1 MALPSHGKA
10 PVLGGTEAS
19 ENADLLAGGIEIDH
33 NADSLA
39 VVDAAWQ
46 QFAGLMLSAPSLN
59 VAQEL
64 LEGVPTE
71 APDPALSWWLTG
83 VRLSVYAGIIPS
95 PITAADAAI
104 RAGVKVPPGMRG
116 LVLATGSKMVSD
128 VTGTPM
134 VCGPDLVRIIRSG
147 AVRRAVQI
155 AGQRLISSTWRGDNE
170 QLAEL
175 VKGEASALLRLAAEV
190 TA

>member
-1 MALPSHGKA
+1 MTPPSNGKA

-19 ENADLLAGGIEIDH
+19 ENADLLAGDQVDH
-33 NADSLA
+33 NADSWA

-46 QFAGLMLSAPSLN
+46 QFAGLMLSAPPLN

-83 VRLSVYAGIIPS
+83 VRLSVSAGIIPS

-134 VCGPDLVRIIRSG
+134 VCGADLAQIIRSG

-155 AGQRLISSTWRGDNE
+155 AGERLVSSAWRGDDD

>member
-1 MALPSHGKA
+1 M
-10 PVLGGTEAS
+10 LGGTEAS
-19 ENADLLAGGIEIDH
+19 ETTTDLLAGGIESDH
-33 NADSLA
+33 NADSQAL
-39 VVDAAWQ
+39 VDAAWQ
-46 QFAGLMLSAPSLN
+46 QFAGLMLSAPPLN

-83 VRLSVYAGIIPS
+83 VRLSVSAGVIPS
-95 PITAADAAI
+95 PVTAANAAI

-134 VCGPDLVRIIRSG
+134 VCGRDLVRIIKSG
-147 AVRRAVQI
+147 HIRNAVEMN
-155 AGQRLISSTWRGDNE
+155 GNRLSAAAWRGDDDA
-170 QLAEL
+170 LAEFIKAEAAAL
-175 VKGEASALLRLAAEV
+175 VLLAERV
-190 TA
+190 IGNV